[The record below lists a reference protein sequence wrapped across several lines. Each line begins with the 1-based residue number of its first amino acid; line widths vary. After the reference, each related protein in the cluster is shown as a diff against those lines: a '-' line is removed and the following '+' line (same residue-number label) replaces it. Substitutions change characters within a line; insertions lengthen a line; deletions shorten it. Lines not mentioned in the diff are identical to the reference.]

1 MSAKSV
7 RPGRSTVWTAV
18 LAGLAMGFAAA
29 SVATL
34 GWEAL
39 RRRSADAADGPREVA
54 SRVDLFRLPSGGK
67 REMFLV
73 PAGPDANGEP
83 ALARSLFPGEDP
95 PRALATLLVA
105 NVAPEEPW
113 TLDLAATPLACRRSA
128 GGAWEPLR
136 ELGVTDG
143 DALSAAER
151 LRLRSLGAT
160 GAKVVVEAKSLRQV
174 LMALPPRCTIADLT
188 DVQWGETPL
197 VRDALELERIRR
209 FREDPAAVT
218 MGR

>member
-1 MSAKSV
+1 VSSDAGK
-7 RPGRSTVWTAV
+7 PGRATVWTAV
-18 LAGLAMGFAAA
+18 AAGLAMGFAAA
-29 SVATL
+29 TLATL
-34 GWEAL
+34 GWDAL
-39 RRRSADAADGPREVA
+39 SRRGREPPQAPREVA
-54 SRVDLFRLPSGGK
+54 SRVDLFRLPSGGT

-95 PRALATLLVA
+95 PRSLATLLVA

-113 TLDLAATPLACRRSA
+113 TIDLDATPLACRRSED
-128 GGAWEPLR
+128 GAWEPLR
-136 ELGVTDG
+136 GLDAADG
-143 DALSAAER
+143 RELSAAER

-160 GAKVVVEAKSLRQV
+160 GGRLVVEARSLRQV
-174 LMALPPRCTIADLT
+174 LLVLPPRCTMSDLVG
-188 DVQWGETPL
+188 VQWGRTPL

-218 MGR
+218 TGR